1 MADEKTSLKMKDIN
15 EALSGY
21 QVQSL
26 ERVVLEGDIEIEMD
40 LSSGTQPLLAQSLG
54 QEFTKLALQL
64 FNFSRAMGYPVDSKI
79 QTAKTEGGGRGQVER
94 SRKCPFTF

>member
-15 EALSGY
+15 EALSDY

-40 LSSGTQPLLAQSLG
+40 LSSGTPPLLAQSLSLV
-54 QEFTKLALQL
+54 FTKLALQL
-64 FNFSRAMGYPVDSKI
+64 FNFSRVMGYPVDCKI
-79 QTAKTEGGGRGQVER
+79 QTEKTGGGAAGR
-94 SRKCPFTF
+94 